1 MNDGKHHGRP
11 LVEIAGHPIP
21 EPSTYNATTSTVVD
35 SGRNTKGE
43 FIGAVIRNSVYKIEM
58 TWKYISAED
67 WAEILKLFNQSSG
80 GSFVNSVTF
89 YNQETNGWETTDMY
103 CSDRTASLFLRRG
116 DGSIRGYL
124 GPRLALIQV

>member
-1 MNDGKHHGRP
+1 MRH

-43 FIGAVIRNSVYKIEM
+43 FVGAVIRDDVAKIEL
-58 TWKYISAED
+58 TYKFISAEN
-67 WAEILKLFNQSSG
+67 WSSILKLFSPKFG

-89 YNQETNGWETTDMY
+89 YNQDTNAWETRDFY
-103 CSDRTASLFLRRG
+103 VSDRTSSVFLRRD
-116 DGSIRGYL
+116 DGSIRGYVN
-124 GPRLALIQV
+124 PRLALVEV